1 VTDSPSPTT
10 PPPAPTSVARFV
22 PAAGWLRA
30 YRRDWLRADLVGGV
44 TAGLVVVP
52 QAMAYATIADL
63 PVQVGL
69 YTCMVPMAVYAL
81 LGGSRVLSVS
91 TTSTIATLTAST
103 LVTAGVAA
111 SAGADDAP
119 SALATLVLLVG
130 LALLAARLFR
140 LGPIVDNVSDAIVT
154 GLKVGVGLTV
164 AVGQLPKA
172 LGIEVHPDGE
182 SFFDQIGP
190 VLRHLGDADTATV
203 LLSAGTVAVLLGLGR
218 VLPTVP
224 AALVAVAGGIALVAL
239 FGLDEHG
246 VALVPEVPRGLPT
259 PALPAFEHVDTLLP
273 GAIAIALMAYL
284 ETVSVARAV
293 RRSGDPPI
301 DNDQELVANGTA
313 AVAGAFFGALPP
325 AGGFSQTAVNQ
336 RAGARTQVSAL
347 VTVVLAVAAALFLGP
362 VLDDLPQATLAALVI
377 VAVLGLINPAEL
389 AFLARFDRIEL
400 FVALL
405 TAAVG
410 LTAGLLVA
418 VAVGVV
424 ANLLL
429 VLHELNHVDID
440 ELRPLADGSLV
451 PVAPEVPGAAE
462 RPGDGAKPAGPAG
475 PAVAAATGPSPS
487 GPAHPEGV
495 VAAAA
500 AASEAAANVAKA
512 VASSSVL
519 AASAAAWSDPIPG
532 LLVLRV
538 GAPLYTANVRGAATR
553 ILAHVAAADPAPEVV
568 VVDATV
574 VGKLSVTGLSVFR
587 ELDRQLADEGVELWF
602 ASLPPR
608 ALAQA
613 HLAPGWDRLDKGG
626 RLHPT
631 ATAAVAAFRARVG
644 HWDRDRERERERERR
659 SGGDRRVADD
669 PWTGE
674 ERRTGDDRRAGE

>member
-1 VTDSPSPTT
+1 M
-10 PPPAPTSVARFV
+10 ARFV
-22 PAAGWLRA
+22 PAVSWLRA
-30 YRRDWLRADLVGGV
+30 YRREWLRADLVGGL

-119 SALATLVLLVG
+119 AALATLVLLVG
-130 LALLAARLFR
+130 LVLLAARLFR

-154 GLKVGVGLTV
+154 GLKIGVGLTV

-172 LGIEVHPDGE
+172 LGIEITPDGE

-203 LLSAGTVAVLLGLGR
+203 LLSVGTVAVLLGLGR

-239 FGLDEHG
+239 FDIDEHG
-246 VALVPEVPRGLPT
+246 VALVAEVPRGLPT
-259 PALPAFEHVDTLLP
+259 PALPSFDHIDALLP

-293 RRSGDPPI
+293 RRSGDPPV

-347 VTVVLAVAAALFLGP
+347 VTVGVAVAAALFLGP
-362 VLDDLPQATLAALVI
+362 VLSDLPQATLAALVI
-377 VAVLGLINPAEL
+377 VAVLGLISPAEL
-389 AFLARFDRIEL
+389 VFLARFDRLEL

-410 LTAGLLVA
+410 LSAGLLVA
-418 VAVGVV
+418 VAVGVI

-429 VLHELNHVDID
+429 VLHELNHVDVD

-451 PVAPEVPGAAE
+451 PASPAVPA
-462 RPGDGAKPAGPAG
+462 DGADPANPAGPAT
-475 PAVAAATGPSPS
+475 AAATAPSAS

-519 AASAAAWSDPIPG
+519 AASAAAWSDPMPG

-538 GAPLYTANVRGAATR
+538 GAPLYTANVRGVATR
-553 ILAHVAAADPAPEVV
+553 ILEHVAAADPGPEVV

-574 VGKLSVTGLSVFR
+574 VGRLSVTCLSVFR
-587 ELDRQLADEGVELWF
+587 ELDRQLADQGVELWF

-613 HLAPGWDRLDKGG
+613 HLAPGWASWDRAG

-631 ATAAVAAFRARVG
+631 ATAAVAAYRARVG
-644 HWDRDRERERERERR
+644 HWDRDHERERERR
-659 SGGDRRVADD
+659 SGGERRAGDDR
-669 PWTGE
+669 WTGD
-674 ERRTGDDRRAGE
+674 ERRTGGDRRAGE